1 MDPAVLLTI
10 GAIAGLTA
18 TLTIAVWRALRQ
30 PVGADKFD
38 EALAK
43 ITGTETLDGDTS
55 LAKTNKSV
63 VKSWN
68 EYWRILFE
76 KSGRRVNDPSSPGR
90 VVLGILIVA
99 AFFGIAVFPG
109 GALFPLAPAIA
120 YVGITAWLSFER
132 NRRKAALEKQLPL
145 LLSGLRNQMQA
156 GTTVQ
161 GAIMA
166 VADDLPLPLGDEI
179 RQVKADVN
187 VSVPLDKALND
198 LAARSQSS
206 IMQFLVS
213 SMGVAIRSGS
223 DLIPQL
229 IVIEETVRQR
239 ARIQG
244 KIRAALAL
252 ARPTA
257 YIAAAAPIA
266 MAAYMFFTDPTFGAF
281 YMTPEGLLILTI
293 SALLYGAGLFTMRI
307 LVSNVEKV

>member
-18 TLTIAVWRALRQ
+18 TLTVAVYRTLRQ
-30 PVGADKFD
+30 PAGADKFD

-55 LAKTNKSV
+55 LAKSNKSV
-63 VKSWN
+63 RKSWN

-76 KSGRRVNDPSSPGR
+76 KSGRRVADPSSPGR

-99 AFFGIAVFPG
+99 TFFGIAVFPG
-109 GALFPLAPAIA
+109 GALFPVAPAVA
-120 YVGITAWLSFER
+120 YLGITLWLSFER
-132 NRRKAALEKQLPL
+132 NRRKASLEKQLPL
-145 LLSGLRNQMQA
+145 LLSALRNQMQA
-156 GTTVQ
+156 GMTVQ

-187 VSVPLDKALND
+187 VSVPLDKALGD
-198 LAARSQSS
+198 LADRSQSS

-229 IVIEETVRQR
+229 VVIEETVRQR

-257 YIAAAAPIA
+257 YIAAAAPVA
-266 MAAYMFFTDPTFGAF
+266 MAGYMFMTDPTFGEF
-281 YMTPEGLLILTI
+281 YTTSQGLLILSI
-293 SALLYGAGLFTMRI
+293 SVLLYAAGLFTMRI